1 MNHRT
6 LSVGADVHLKDIGTR
21 AVDQGDGHQVIE
33 PFSVTNNLPGAQF
46 AAATAAQT
54 ATRLGYRRV
63 QIG

>member
-1 MNHRT
+1 MNDAP
-6 LSVGADVHLKDIGTR
+6 LSVGADVHLKDIVLR
-21 AVDQGDGHQVIE
+21 AVDQRDDHEVVE

-54 ATRLGYRRV
+54 ATRLSYRRV